1 MHKLVLA
8 LIVLGSFS
16 IKLTAQGEILGTWYN
31 EEKDS
36 KIKVYK
42 ENGKYFGKVVWIK
55 NNTNDDGSSPKLDSK
70 NPDTSKRTRAIIGT
84 QILKNLK
91 WDSDDQEWNQGV
103 IYDPKSGKTYDVF
116 ARMEAANTLYLKGY
130 IGFTLIGRST
140 LWTRVE

>member
-103 IYDPKSGKTYDVF
+103 IYDPKSGKTYDVY